1 MNVETLDFYQ
11 IQRGCIWLLRMYQK
25 LKNQSRGES
34 NPIKTLRGNN
44 GEKNIYMNNDLDSK
58 VII

>member
-1 MNVETLDFYQ
+1 
-11 IQRGCIWLLRMYQK
+11 MYQK